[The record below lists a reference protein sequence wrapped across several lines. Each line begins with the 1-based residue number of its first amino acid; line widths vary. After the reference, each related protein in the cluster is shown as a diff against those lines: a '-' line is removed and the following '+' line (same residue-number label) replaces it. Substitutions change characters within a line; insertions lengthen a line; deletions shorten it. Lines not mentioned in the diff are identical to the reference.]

1 MLPIFIYQN
10 QETQIVGLDNLDDV
24 AIGQKLFT
32 NIDDFRKWITH
43 SIYDLDFE
51 DIIQDWIDNNH
62 NNNYSLS
69 DLLGK
74 IAKIVNGEVVE
85 MIPFVPT
92 NFHEIIRNSAL
103 GYLDLEEYDNI
114 DPERCLMI
122 ARLLVNKD
130 AVLIS
135 KRHSEFDY
143 ENYIAETKEK
153 AMIFMLENSGWAFED
168 LTDTSSEILRKTISS
183 DLLGCNIELI
193 S

>member
-10 QETQIVGLDNLDDV
+10 QDTQIVGLDNLDDV
-24 AIGQKLFT
+24 AVGQKLFT

-43 SIYDLDFE
+43 SIDDLDFE
-51 DIIQDWIDNNH
+51 DIIQDWVDDTH
-62 NNNYSLS
+62 NNNFPLS

-92 NFHEIIRNSAL
+92 NFHEIIRNNVL
-103 GYLDLEEYDNI
+103 GYLEEYDNI
-114 DPERCLMI
+114 DPERCLMV

-135 KRHSEFDY
+135 KKHDEYDY
-143 ENYIAETKEK
+143 EYYVTETKEK

-168 LTDTSSEILRKTISS
+168 LTDTSTEILRKTISS